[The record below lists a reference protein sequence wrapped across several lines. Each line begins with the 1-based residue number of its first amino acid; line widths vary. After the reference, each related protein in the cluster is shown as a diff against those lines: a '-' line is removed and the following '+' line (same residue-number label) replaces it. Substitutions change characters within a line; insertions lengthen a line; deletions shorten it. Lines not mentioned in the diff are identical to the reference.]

1 MKVLCITGST
11 KGIGFCLSEYLKNK
25 YKIIIHGKSDI
36 TIQDVKKKLG
46 ENENIHY
53 INHNLLNNP
62 NELIDKCLNYYGKLD
77 ILVNNCAIGIKNDQT
92 NNTLQLNALVPYEL
106 SKYAIQKNI
115 KKIIN
120 ISSGA
125 AIMYQKDM
133 IEYCL
138 SKNILESITKHLAYQ
153 YYDKCIITGLR
164 IDSVFKTNMSLTLYS
179 QQEYETFLEP
189 KNLIPI
195 FLTILKMGKESSG
208 KIYSYNRSKDNLYL
222 ETKFNN
228 NFVFKNNLEFKNT
241 DDFDGK
247 YISNGENK
255 FSNEYGK
262 YPSDKSILNLEK
274 IISNLTKIPSDNI
287 ILNGGGISNS
297 FDIFCKH
304 FINDGDEVICHS
316 LTFNPLLLSII
327 HRGGIL
333 KLIQP
338 SLNSDY
344 SLNYHLEDIIINI
357 TSATKMIYLVHP
369 TYIYGDIFDKKN
381 FKNILDQIPK
391 NIPIIIDECY
401 IDYFDNNI
409 LNSYDYI
416 NDYFIFG
423 LRTFSKLYGLTSY
436 RLGYIVCNKSYKTI
450 IQNSFTFKSVP
461 SITIEE
467 VSKSL
472 SNKDIFYNIKNEYLK
487 ERNFLKNEL
496 YKLKIKFQGNTLF
509 FVIFVNNKDE
519 IINELEKVDI
529 IIPDISY
536 FPNSLLYTI
545 GKRNENI
552 KLINIFKKN
561 NI

>member
-1 MKVLCITGST
+1 MTDNQTDNQIDNQ
-11 KGIGFCLSEYLKNK
+11 KNN
-25 YKIIIHGKSDI
+25 D
-36 TIQDVKKKLG
+36 TLR
-46 ENENIHY
+46 
-53 INHNLLNNP
+53 LNS
-62 NELIDKCLNYYGKLD
+62 LI
-77 ILVNNCAIGIKNDQT
+77 
-92 NNTLQLNALVPYEL
+92 PYEL

-164 IDSVFKTNMSLTLYS
+164 IDSVFKTEMSSKIYS
-179 QQEYETFLEP
+179 EEEYETFLEP

-195 FLTILKMGKESSG
+195 FLTILKMGKELSG
-208 KIYSYNRSKDNLYL
+208 KIYSYNRSKHNLYL
-222 ETKFNN
+222 ETTFNN
-228 NFVFKNNLEFKNT
+228 NFVTEYNLDFKDTDEFN
-241 DDFDGK
+241 GK

-262 YPSDKSILNLEK
+262 YPSDNSVKKLENV
-274 IISNLTKIPSDNI
+274 ISNLINISPHNI
-287 ILNGGGISNS
+287 ILNDGGISNS

-304 FINDGDEVICHS
+304 FVNIGDEVICQS
-316 LTFNPLLLSII
+316 LTFQPLLLSII
-327 HRGGIL
+327 QRGGVL

-338 SLNSDY
+338 TFNSDN
-344 SLNYHLEDIIINI
+344 SLNYNLENIITNI

-369 TYIYGDIFDKKN
+369 TYIYGDTFDIKY
-381 FKNILDQIPK
+381 FKNILDKIPK

-401 IDYFDNNI
+401 IDYFDSITNTI
-409 LNSYDYI
+409 DLI

-436 RLGYIVCNKSYKTI
+436 RLGYIICNKAYKTI
-450 IQNSFTFKSVP
+450 IQNSFTFKSISTI
-461 SITIEE
+461 SINA

-472 SNKDIFYNIKNEYLK
+472 SDSNIYNNIKSEYLK
-487 ERNFLKNEL
+487 EKIFLKNEL
-496 YKLKIKFQGNTLF
+496 YKLKIKFKGDTLIL
-509 FVIFVNNKDE
+509 VIFVNDKNK
-519 IINELEKVDI
+519 IIEELEKENI

-552 KLINIFKKN
+552 KLITIIKKFN
-561 NI
+561 